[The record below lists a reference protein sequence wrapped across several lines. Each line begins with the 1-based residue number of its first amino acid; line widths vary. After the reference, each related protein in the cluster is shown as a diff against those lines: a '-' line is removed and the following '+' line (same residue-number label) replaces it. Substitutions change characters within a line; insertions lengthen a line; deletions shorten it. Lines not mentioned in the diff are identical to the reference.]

1 MKTITHLIADYL
13 KTFLMHY
20 LPLEKGASHNTVLSY
35 RDTIKLLLCFAADTL
50 HKSVDALTVEDL
62 NMELVLT
69 FLDYLES
76 ERSCTANTRNQ
87 RLAALRSLFKYIGRQ
102 TPELL
107 LHVHQVC
114 SISMKSTED
123 KLIDYLTSEELSA
136 LTGSI
141 DPNTALGCRDYALAL
156 LLFNTGARVSE
167 IVNLKID
174 DIVLT
179 GSPKI
184 NIMGKGKKPR
194 ACVLWDDTVK
204 ALRAH
209 LELRSP
215 RNGEDPHVFL
225 NAVGSPLTRFGVT
238 HILKKYA
245 EIAKD
250 ECPSIA
256 AKKVTPHVMRHS
268 TAMHLLLIGVEVA
281 MIALWLGHASMET
294 TNKYVELNMEM
305 KRSIIEGVEVP
316 RGKKPPR
323 KWQNPKTLKW
333 LDSLTN
339 PVQLM

>member
-1 MKTITHLIADYL
+1 MKDQTHPIADYL
-13 KTFLMHY
+13 KTFLLHY
-20 LPLEKGASHNTVLSY
+20 LPLEKGSPQNTVLSY
-35 RDTIKLLLCFAADTL
+35 RDTIKLLLCFSADTL

-62 NMELVLT
+62 NMELVLA
-69 FLDYLES
+69 FLDYLEL
-76 ERSCTANTRNQ
+76 ERGCTANTRNQ

-102 TPELL
+102 APELL

-114 SISMKSTED
+114 SISMKTTEE
-123 KLIDYLTSEELSA
+123 KIIEYLTSEELSA

-141 DPNTALGCRDYALAL
+141 DRNTDLGCRDYALVL

-167 IVNLKID
+167 LVNLNID

-204 ALRAH
+204 ALRTH

-215 RNGEDPHVFL
+215 RKDKDTHVFL
-225 NAVGSPLTRFGVT
+225 NAVGAPLTRFGVT

-245 EIAKD
+245 EVAKD

-256 AKKVTPHVMRHS
+256 SKHITPHMLRHS
-268 TAMHLLLIGVEVA
+268 TAMHLLIIGVEVA
-281 MIALWLGHASMET
+281 MIALWLGHARMET

-305 KRSIIEGVEVP
+305 KRKIIECVEVP
-316 RGKKPPR
+316 KGKQPRR
-323 KWQNPKTLKW
+323 KWHAPKTIKW
-333 LDSLTN
+333 LDSLAN
-339 PVQLM
+339 PVRLM

>member
-1 MKTITHLIADYL
+1 MKDQTHSIADYL
-13 KTFLMHY
+13 KTFLLHY
-20 LPLEKGASHNTVLSY
+20 LPLEKGSSQNTVLSY
-35 RDTIKLLLCFAADTL
+35 RDTIKLLLCFAADKL

-62 NMELVLT
+62 NMELILA

-76 ERSCTANTRNQ
+76 ERGCTANTRNQ

-107 LHVHQVC
+107 LHVHQIC
-114 SISMKSTED
+114 SISMKTTEY
-123 KLIDYLTSEELSA
+123 KTIDYLTSEELSA

-141 DPNTALGCRDYALAL
+141 DHNTDLGCRDYALAL

-184 NIMGKGKKPR
+184 NIMGKGKRPR

-204 ALRAH
+204 ALHAH

-215 RNGEDPHVFL
+215 RNGEDVHVFL
-225 NAVGSPLTRFGVT
+225 NAVGAPLTRFGVT

-245 EIAKD
+245 EVAKD
-250 ECPSIA
+250 QCPSIA
-256 AKKVTPHVMRHS
+256 SKNITPHVLRHS
-268 TAMHLLLIGVEVA
+268 TAMHLLIIGIEVA
-281 MIALWLGHASMET
+281 MIALWLGHARMET

-305 KRSIIEGVEVP
+305 KREIIEGVEVP
-316 RGKKPPR
+316 KGKKPRR
-323 KWQNPKTLKW
+323 KWRTPKTLKW
-333 LDSLTN
+333 LDSLAN
-339 PVQLM
+339 PVRIM

>member
-1 MKTITHLIADYL
+1 MKNQTHPIADYL
-13 KTFLMHY
+13 KPFLLHF
-20 LPLEKGASHNTVLSY
+20 LPLEKGASRNTVLSY
-35 RDTIKLLLCFAADTL
+35 RDTIRLLLCFAADTL
-50 HKSVDALTVEDL
+50 HKSVDALTAEDL
-62 NMELVLT
+62 NIELILA

-76 ERSCTANTRNQ
+76 DRGCTANTRNQ

-102 TPELL
+102 APELL

-114 SISMKSTED
+114 SISMKTTEE
-123 KLIDYLTSEELSA
+123 KTMEYLTSEELSA

-141 DPNTALGCRDYALAL
+141 DQSTDLGCRDYALVL

-167 IVNLKID
+167 LVNLKIS

-194 ACVLWDDTVK
+194 ACVLWNDTVK

-215 RNGEDPHVFL
+215 RKDEDAHVFL
-225 NAVGSPLTRFGVT
+225 NAVGTPLTRFGVT

-256 AKKVTPHVMRHS
+256 SKNITPHVLRHS
-268 TAMHLLLIGVEVA
+268 TAMHLLIIGIDVA
-281 MIALWLGHASMET
+281 MIALWLG
-294 TNKYVELNMEM
+294 
-305 KRSIIEGVEVP
+305 
-316 RGKKPPR
+316 
-323 KWQNPKTLKW
+323 
-333 LDSLTN
+333 
-339 PVQLM
+339 